1 MNKPWIYISLYLFS
15 VFIASV
21 AQVLLK
27 QSALES
33 HSSSLSEYLNVKVV
47 TAYSIFFLS
56 TALTMIAYR
65 GIDLS
70 FGPLLEASGFLFILG
85 LSSYFLNEKIKRSQ
99 LFGLLCILFGILL
112 YIL

>member
-1 MNKPWIYISLYLFS
+1 MSKLWIYISIYVFS

-27 QSALES
+27 QSALEP
-33 HSSSLSEYLNVKVV
+33 HSTSLGEYLNIKVV
-47 TAYSIFFLS
+47 IAYTIFFLS

-65 GIDLS
+65 EVDLS

-85 LSSYFLNEKIKRSQ
+85 LSSYFLKEKIQRSQ
-99 LFGLLCILFGILL
+99 LFGLLCILLGILV